1 MTKAVDLKGTV
12 TRENLYKALVGESL
26 ARNKYTFYAMTAR
39 KAGLNDI
46 ADALERMAK
55 NEMMHA
61 KFWFEQLNGP
71 CHDTAENLKDAARGE
86 FSEWHGMY
94 PNFASQAREEGLEEL
109 AILFER
115 VASIEKD
122 HEYQFMKL
130 LAQLEQKA
138 DRSVEEAEPVLKQG
152 YRCQFCGS
160 FFSQR
165 PEVCGSCQAMGAF
178 EPCVYR
184 G

>member
-1 MTKAVDLKGTV
+1 MDLNGTKTK
-12 TRENLYKALVGESL
+12 ENLYKALVGESL

-39 KAGLNDI
+39 KAGLEDI

-61 KFWFEQLNGP
+61 KFWFQQLNGP
-71 CHDTAENLKDAARGE
+71 CGDTAENLREAARGE

-94 PNFASQAREEGLEEL
+94 PNFARQAREEGLEEL
-109 AILFER
+109 AVLFER

-130 LAQLEQKA
+130 LTQLA
-138 DRSVEEAEPVLKQG
+138 DHAGVPQEEPEAVLKQG
-152 YRCQFCGS
+152 YRCQFCGA
-160 FFSQR
+160 FFSQL
-165 PEVCGSCQAMGAF
+165 PQVCGSCQAVGAF